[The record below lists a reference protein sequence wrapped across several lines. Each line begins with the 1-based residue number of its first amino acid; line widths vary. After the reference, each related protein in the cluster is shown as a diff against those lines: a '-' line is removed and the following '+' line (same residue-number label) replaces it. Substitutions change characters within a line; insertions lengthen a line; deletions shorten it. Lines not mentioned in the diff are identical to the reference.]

1 MSESTGTQAGVAV
14 PAEPLARVLTPLLA
28 RVAAQEGEA
37 LRNHSAFLLAEID
50 RVDTLLADAGGTL
63 TTSLR
68 ALDSL
73 VRLQHDLALQVQDT
87 MRIQTDEE
95 GMDQMEMEDFSRSML
110 DTLST
115 FTGYMLEISQSSVRL
130 VDEVE
135 VIRDRSGR
143 MDNLL
148 GEVDE
153 IASRTHLLALNA
165 SIEAAHARQYGAGFA
180 VVAGEVGKLAD
191 RSTHLNAQIQE
202 QIAATREAL
211 QRTDEQVRA
220 IASRDL
226 SLIIASKARSEALV
240 RAVEVSNVQV
250 AALVAKLETNAVE
263 IGRHVDHIVRS
274 IQFED
279 LARQTLQHCRRDL
292 DGLSGRAAAWSTL
305 HGRLAGAGDPVEAL
319 QALGAALAELDELD
333 AKTRQVT
340 SQNLAAGEI
349 DLF

>member
-1 MSESTGTQAGVAV
+1 MSESSAIQAGGV
-14 PAEPLARVLTPLLA
+14 PPTEPGVRDLLPILARIA
-28 RVAAQEGEA
+28 EQEGEA
-37 LRNHSAFLLAEID
+37 LLNHTAFLRDEVD
-50 RVDTLLADAGGTL
+50 RVDTLVAEAGGTL
-63 TTSLR
+63 TRSLR
-68 ALDSL
+68 SLDGL

-87 MRIQTDEE
+87 MRIQTGEE
-95 GMDQMEMEDFSRSML
+95 GMEQMEMDDFSRSML
-110 DTLST
+110 ETLST

-250 AALVAKLETNAVE
+250 AALVAKLEANAVE
-263 IGRHVDHIVRS
+263 IGRNVDHIVRS

-279 LARQTLQHCRRDL
+279 LSRQTLQHCRRDL
-292 DGLSGRAAAWSTL
+292 EGLAGRAEAWTAL
-305 HGRLAGAGDPVEAL
+305 RDRLAATGDIGGAFET
-319 QALGAALAELDELD
+319 LGARLAELDELD

>member
-1 MSESTGTQAGVAV
+1 MSGTVEPQAGSLS
-14 PAEPLARVLTPLLA
+14 PVLDLVPLLA
-28 RVAAQEGEA
+28 RVAEREGRA
-37 LRNHSAFLLAEID
+37 LVDHAEFLRAEID
-50 RVDTLLADAGGTL
+50 RVDTLVADAGGIL
-63 TTSLR
+63 TGSLR
-68 ALDSL
+68 ALDGL
-73 VRLQHDLALQVQDT
+73 VRLQHGLALQVQET
-87 MRIQTDEE
+87 MRLHAGEDDA
-95 GMDQMEMEDFSRSML
+95 DQMEMEDFSRSML
-110 DTLST
+110 ETLST

-191 RSTHLNAQIQE
+191 RSTHLNGQIQE

-226 SLIIASKARSEALV
+226 SLIIASKARSESLV
-240 RAVEVSNVQV
+240 RAVETSNLQV
-250 AALVAKLETNAVE
+250 AELVARLEANAAE

-292 DGLSGRAAAWSTL
+292 EGLAGRAEAWSAL
-305 HGRLAGAGDPVEAL
+305 RGRISGPGEPAAAL
-319 QALGAALAELDELD
+319 EALGAALAELDDLD